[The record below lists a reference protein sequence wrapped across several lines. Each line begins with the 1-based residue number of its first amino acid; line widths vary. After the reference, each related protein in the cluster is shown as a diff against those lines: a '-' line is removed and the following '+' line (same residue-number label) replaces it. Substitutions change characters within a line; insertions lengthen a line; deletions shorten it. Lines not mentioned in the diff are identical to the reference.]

1 MFKGDSFTPTLK
13 MKNLRHVLFTFLFA
27 AGFLPMALASQPTFA
42 DLSVLL
48 AKGYFKNHVPADA
61 TMEQC
66 AAFLNS
72 KGVCFSLFDLMDSKA
87 AVKQE
92 DFARVVGQSTLL
104 FLGEADVI
112 NGCIKKPLGIET
124 WVDYCLL
131 NDVSLP
137 LLWERF
143 LQRMEKGSLP
153 EVQRFFGNDV
163 EGEEK

>member
-1 MFKGDSFTPTLK
+1 MRTFRYALLLFLLATGLSPVASF
-13 MKNLRHVLFTFLFA
+13 A
-27 AGFLPMALASQPTFA
+27 QPTFA

-61 TMEQC
+61 TLEQC

-72 KGVCFSLFDLMDSKA
+72 QGVCFSLFDLMDSKA
-87 AVKQE
+87 VVTKE

-104 FLGEADVI
+104 FLGEADVL
-112 NGCIKKPLGIET
+112 NSSIKKPLGVET

-131 NDVSLP
+131 NDVDLP
-137 LLWERF
+137 LLWGSF

-153 EVQRFFGNDV
+153 EVQRFFGDSV
-163 EGEEK
+163 TAGDEK